1 MLPPLVFKPFLV
13 LIEKQFARFVETD
26 CFGRCTQ
33 YLFGTST
40 GYGYF
45 IKLSHG
51 RTGKEGAFGWV
62 LNGGREED
70 VFTVGGKCG
79 WDFSGRV
86 GGQALGCSTV
96 GWHYEYVE
104 VTVSVTGKCYL
115 LAVGDQTGV
124 DS

>member
-1 MLPPLVFKPFLV
+1 MKCDASAIGLQTLLV

-115 LAVGDQTGV
+115 LAVR
-124 DS
+124 

>member
-1 MLPPLVFKPFLV
+1 MKCDASAIGLQTL
-13 LIEKQFARFVETD
+13 
-26 CFGRCTQ
+26 FGLDRKTVRPICRNRLLRQ
-33 YLFGTST
+33 VYPYLFGTST

-70 VFTVGGKCG
+70 VFTIGGKCG

-115 LAVGDQTGV
+115 LAVR
-124 DS
+124 